1 VALNQV
7 PAMSDKKPV
16 WVDESAHAILKQY
29 SKLTK
34 ESMVDVA
41 SRLVIDHLDDLDPAS
56 GLGGAEPKA
65 AAAAPRGGQA
75 SRPRA
80 PGRGS
85 CSASPAAEGR
95 RQRPLPWRRLVHL
108 NPTFLESP

>member
-65 AAAAPRGGQA
+65 AA
-75 SRPRA
+75 
-80 PGRGS
+80 
-85 CSASPAAEGR
+85 PAAESAKR
-95 RQRPLPWRRLVHL
+95 PARAPQAAVPAQRPRLPKADGNDR
-108 NPTFLESP
+108 FLGGVWFI

>member
-1 VALNQV
+1 MALNLV
-7 PAMSDKKPV
+7 PALSDKKPV

-56 GLGGAEPKA
+56 GLGGAEPKVA
-65 AAAAPRGGQA
+65 A
-75 SRPRA
+75 
-80 PGRGS
+80 
-85 CSASPAAEGR
+85 PAAETSKR
-95 RQRPLPWRRLVHL
+95 PARAPQAAIPAQRPRLPKADGNDR
-108 NPTFLESP
+108 FLGGVWFI